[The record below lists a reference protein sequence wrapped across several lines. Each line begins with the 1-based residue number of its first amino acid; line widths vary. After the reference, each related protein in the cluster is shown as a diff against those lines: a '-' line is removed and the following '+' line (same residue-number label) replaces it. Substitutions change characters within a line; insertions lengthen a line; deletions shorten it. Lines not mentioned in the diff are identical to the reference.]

1 MFICIN
7 KFEMRLIKLLIDYVI
22 RRTLKMYI
30 LKDIF
35 LYCLIFIIFIIR
47 NRGYFYYLKIKE
59 IIEMFIKMYV

>member
-22 RRTLKMYI
+22 RRILKMYI